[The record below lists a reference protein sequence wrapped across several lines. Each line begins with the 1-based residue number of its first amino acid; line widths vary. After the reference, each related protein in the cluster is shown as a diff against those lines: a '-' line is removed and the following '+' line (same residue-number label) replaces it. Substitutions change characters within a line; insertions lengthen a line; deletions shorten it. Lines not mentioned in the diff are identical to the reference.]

1 MGSIISSDFLH
12 FNPDVLFVHFK
23 THIEGHLS
31 SRRMEFDL
39 NRPHFFSESSPS
51 AKCSVCQKPQI
62 LNSRRNL
69 VTERE
74 RTERGSRLIR
84 SSLETKADC
93 KQIACSF
100 QKLGKDPKLC
110 HGNIKMGPRVI
121 QQ

>member
-74 RTERGSRLIR
+74 EESAQREGV
-84 SSLETKADC
+84 
-93 KQIACSF
+93 
-100 QKLGKDPKLC
+100 G
-110 HGNIKMGPRVI
+110 
-121 QQ
+121 